1 MTPEQ
6 ARKLL
11 EGTTPGPWCSRDE
24 EWLND
29 YPDSVEVI
37 TGTDPNASP
46 YGLVADVSQRSSDV
60 YDIDPEM
67 VANARLI
74 AAAPDMAAMIAN
86 MRTEYTVE
94 YQPVQG
100 PEWYRISEW
109 SEEYPLID
117 GEELNPRERIVKRY
131 VTAPQ
136 PLGEE
141 Q

>member
-1 MTPEQ
+1 MTPEE
-6 ARKLL
+6 AAVIVDRWAN
-11 EGTTPGPWCSRDE
+11 EGQPTTWISE
-24 EWLND
+24 
-29 YPDSVEVI
+29 
-37 TGTDPNASP
+37 
-46 YGLVADVSQRSSDV
+46 VADAVTT
-60 YDIDPEM
+60 ILE
-67 VANARLI
+67 
-74 AAAPDMAAMIAN
+74 

-117 GEELNPRERIVKRY
+117 GEELNPRERVVKRY

>member
-1 MTPEQ
+1 MTPE
-6 ARKLL
+6 
-11 EGTTPGPWCSRDE
+11 E
-24 EWLND
+24 
-29 YPDSVEVI
+29 
-37 TGTDPNASP
+37 
-46 YGLVADVSQRSSDV
+46 
-60 YDIDPEM
+60 
-67 VANARLI
+67 
-74 AAAPDMAAMIAN
+74 AAAIIDRWAN
-86 MRTEYTVE
+86 EGQPTTWISEVVDAVTTILEMRTEYTVE

>member
-11 EGTTPGPWCSRDE
+11 DGTTPGPWEQEGRPPHINCESFAIRQVGKPGVRIHGAAYGDTANID
-24 EWLND
+24 L
-29 YPDSVEVI
+29 I
-37 TGTDPNASP
+37 T
-46 YGLVADVSQRSSDV
+46 
-60 YDIDPEM
+60 
-67 VANARLI
+67 
-74 AAAPDMAAMIAN
+74 AAPDMAAMIAG

-94 YQPVQG
+94 YQPTPDSQWHRV
-100 PEWYRISEW
+100 SDW

-136 PLGEE
+136 PLEGNTNDRARP
-141 Q
+141 

>member
-1 MTPEQ
+1 MTPEEAQ
-6 ARKLL
+6 HILAHIDRLKLTDFTEPEARAAL
-11 EGTTPGPWCSRDE
+11 ET
-24 EWLND
+24 
-29 YPDSVEVI
+29 I
-37 TGTDPNASP
+37 
-46 YGLVADVSQRSSDV
+46 AD
-60 YDIDPEM
+60 
-67 VANARLI
+67 
-74 AAAPDMAAMIAN
+74 

-100 PEWYRISEW
+100 PEWYRVSDW

-136 PLGEE
+136 PLGEN